1 MGEKERGIKQLKNS
15 KQLIACSQ
23 TTDDVDKNSEDHNS
37 IKKRKG
43 LILFDDM
50 IVSIWK
56 LIIIDR
62 YGS

>member
-1 MGEKERGIKQLKNS
+1 MGEKERGIKRLKNS
-15 KQLIACSQ
+15 KELIACSQ
-23 TTDDVDKNSEDHNS
+23 TTDDVDKNSEEHNS

-43 LILFDDM
+43 LIFFDDM